1 MRFLKKKAKIK
12 MTQGPLVSVIVPLYN
27 HEKYIEQVIQSVVSQ
42 TYQSWELII
51 IDDGSSDLSVKKART
66 YTDRRIH
73 LYGQENQGAHHAIN
87 RGLSMAEGE
96 YLAILNSDDK
106 YEPER
111 LSKMV
116 AYMQEHQKTEFA
128 CTYLAVIN
136 ENGKRLGIKEGWK
149 NMEPW
154 LVPHPELSLK
164 DPTDFKANLIMGNF
178 IATTSNFFI
187 RRELYEKIGGMRGL
201 RFAHDW
207 DYALRAAETA
217 ECAIL
222 EEPLLQYRIHSSN
235 TISSDRRWM
244 LFEIAWVWAANLKR
258 FYQNVLKAD
267 DTEEID
273 IIKIA
278 ESLHLQG
285 NDKVLW
291 MILIFMEAEKA
302 KGTENPEERLL
313 EDTELRNKFLRYVKG
328 GTE

>member
-27 HEKYIEQVIQSVVSQ
+27 HEKYIEQAIQSVVSQ

-187 RRELYEKIGGMRGL
+187 R
-201 RFAHDW
+201 FA
-207 DYALRAAETA
+207 
-217 ECAIL
+217 
-222 EEPLLQYRIHSSN
+222 
-235 TISSDRRWM
+235 
-244 LFEIAWVWAANLKR
+244 
-258 FYQNVLKAD
+258 
-267 DTEEID
+267 
-273 IIKIA
+273 
-278 ESLHLQG
+278 
-285 NDKVLW
+285 
-291 MILIFMEAEKA
+291 
-302 KGTENPEERLL
+302 
-313 EDTELRNKFLRYVKG
+313 
-328 GTE
+328 